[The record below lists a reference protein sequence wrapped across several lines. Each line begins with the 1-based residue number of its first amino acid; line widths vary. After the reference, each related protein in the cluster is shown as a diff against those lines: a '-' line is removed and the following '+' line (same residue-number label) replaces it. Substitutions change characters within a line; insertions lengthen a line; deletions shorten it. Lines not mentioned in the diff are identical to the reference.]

1 MLVGRLS
8 LSAWC
13 CSSHCCLSVG
23 TGRFFVLAEMT
34 RTAYSCARS
43 RLWACCDRMFICT
56 RLFQPDARPGAER
69 THRTNRSDHD
79 WRPTTTTQDFCF
91 KFYKGSVGSST
102 ELARL
107 AYDVGGQFLS
117 RPPCLLVSLSKRR
130 PKSFRHAGCSGV
142 CVA

>member
-1 MLVGRLS
+1 VGSRLASREGMNVSSDARWQAVS
-8 LSAWC
+8 LC
-13 CSSHCCLSVG
+13 V
-23 TGRFFVLAEMT
+23 VLLET

-130 PKSFRHAGCSGV
+130 PKSFRHAGCSSV